1 MNKFLTK
8 KGKEVKRMHKRYEA
22 PQVTLIGQASDV
34 VMGSGPSGFDG
45 INQTAPDFEFEH
57 DWPLI

>member
-1 MNKFLTK
+1 MQKQ
-8 KGKEVKRMHKRYEA
+8 YEA
-22 PQVTLIGQASDV
+22 PHLILVGQASDV
-34 VMGSGPSGFDG
+34 VMGSGPSGLDG